1 MSANE
6 ADVRHGSMPDL
17 EPVHVAGHT
26 FVHKNEVR
34 QSNGDRTLE
43 TCRTRYPATT
53 CTCGTV
59 RLQWL
64 GDEPTPEIHNA
75 CVT

>member
-6 ADVRHGSMPDL
+6 ADVRHGSVSGL
-17 EPVHVAGHT
+17 EPHSVAGHT

-34 QSNGDRTLE
+34 QGNGNRTVE

-53 CTCGTV
+53 CTCGAV

-64 GDEPTPEIHNA
+64 GNEDHA
-75 CVT
+75 